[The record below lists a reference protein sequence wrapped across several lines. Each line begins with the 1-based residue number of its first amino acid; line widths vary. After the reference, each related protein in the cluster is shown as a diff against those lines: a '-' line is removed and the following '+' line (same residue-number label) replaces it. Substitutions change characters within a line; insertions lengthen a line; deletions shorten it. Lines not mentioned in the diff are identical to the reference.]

1 MGYNEENYFVEHFS
15 EALENGYIQAFYQPI
30 YRSVTKKI
38 MCAEALARWI
48 EPDKGMASPAL
59 FIPALEKNNLI
70 FDLDMEVLR
79 QTCQLYQELKE
90 RGTLLNTF
98 SVNLSRQ
105 DFKHKDFYDKVVSI
119 LAKYDVPHDAI
130 KLEITESLMMDET
143 KVFSETLDAFMEAG
157 FSIWMDDFGSGYSS
171 LNVLKDYSF
180 DVMKFDMLFLE
191 NFSMKGRRLL
201 ASLISMA
208 KTLGIHTLSE
218 GVETKEQ
225 QDFLSSVG
233 CEALQGYYYSKPI
246 PKTDLI
252 GLIDQDVS
260 NVESIEDRQYWTK
273 IGHLNFVSTRPLE
286 ELAEMELNID
296 NPELQSSE
304 GGIPL
309 ALAELTKNKITFVYA
324 SEAYLKGIKKLGYK
338 DISAVE
344 QEYNS
349 HRSDHYLMMKKLV
362 DDAIDQGN
370 IQKLEQGVNDVYFRV
385 SVKCIAKTVG
395 RAMVALYLSTFD
407 SEKEIQAAKEL
418 LKYSNSLFATY
429 EMVVLVYPESGVSNR
444 IYTAN
449 NLPVYDHEVSIYDS
463 VRKFCEAHVAPEDQ
477 KRYLEFLDFET
488 AFQRVQDSS
497 RGFIQGVFRMNLN
510 GEKFSWHSVRLTQV
524 SSSGERAFLLTM
536 QVIDNRGVDF
546 FEMMSREHPELL
558 S

>member
-171 LNVLKDYSF
+171 LNFLKDYSF

-208 KTLGIHTLSE
+208 KSLGIHTLSE

-246 PKTDLI
+246 SKTDLI

-338 DISAVE
+338 DIG
-344 QEYNS
+344 S
-349 HRSDHYLMMKKLV
+349 HKLYDTCYLKPKEFHP
-362 DDAIDQGN
+362 N
-370 IQKLEQGVNDVYFRV
+370 ICQF
-385 SVKCIAKTVG
+385 KC
-395 RAMVALYLSTFD
+395 
-407 SEKEIQAAKEL
+407 
-418 LKYSNSLFATY
+418 
-429 EMVVLVYPESGVSNR
+429 
-444 IYTAN
+444 
-449 NLPVYDHEVSIYDS
+449 
-463 VRKFCEAHVAPEDQ
+463 
-477 KRYLEFLDFET
+477 
-488 AFQRVQDSS
+488 
-497 RGFIQGVFRMNLN
+497 
-510 GEKFSWHSVRLTQV
+510 
-524 SSSGERAFLLTM
+524 
-536 QVIDNRGVDF
+536 
-546 FEMMSREHPELL
+546 
-558 S
+558 

>member
-15 EALENGYIQAFYQPI
+15 EALENGDIQAFYQPI

-171 LNVLKDYSF
+171 LNFLKDYSF

-208 KTLGIHTLSE
+208 KSLGIHTLSE

-246 PKTDLI
+246 SKTDLI
-252 GLIDQDVS
+252 GLINQDVT

-309 ALAELTKNKITFVYA
+309 ALAELTQNKITFVYA

-370 IQKLEQGVNDVYFRV
+370 IQKLEQGVDDVYFRV
-385 SVKCIAKTVG
+385 SVKCIAKTAG

-429 EMVVLVYPESGVSNR
+429 EMVVLFYPESGVANR

-449 NLPVYDHEVSIYDS
+449 NLPVYDHEASLYDS

-477 KRYLEFLDFET
+477 KRYFEFLNFET

-536 QVIDNRGVDF
+536 QVIDSRGVDF

>member
-524 SSSGERAFLLTM
+524 SSSGESAFLLTM
-536 QVIDNRGVDF
+536 QVIDNKGVDF
-546 FEMMSREHPELL
+546 INVIIMEHPELL
-558 S
+558 G